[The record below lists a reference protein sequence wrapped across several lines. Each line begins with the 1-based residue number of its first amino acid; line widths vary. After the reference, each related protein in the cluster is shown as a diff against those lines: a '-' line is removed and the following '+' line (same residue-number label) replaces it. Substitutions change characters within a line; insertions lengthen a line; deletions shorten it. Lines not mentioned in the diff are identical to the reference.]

1 MTIQADQIRDKR
13 RHSAAPGGAH
23 DRMVRWLAIVLPG
36 LVGVVAALMLLT
48 PLSPRGEVSFLLDR
62 NDVGIA
68 QDRLRVDNAMYRGQ
82 DKSGRPF
89 SLRAGEAV
97 QKTAAVPVVQMS
109 DLIARILLPKGPAM
123 LQARTG
129 QYNIDKNEVFIDGL
143 VRFTA
148 ADGYRMSASNVTVD
162 LNNNTLFGKGRVEGS
177 GPAGTFQGDSIE
189 ANLAERTVAL
199 EGNAGLRM
207 IPNKLQTP

>member
-1 MTIQADQIRDKR
+1 MTIQADQMRNRR
-13 RHSAAPGGAH
+13 RHVAAPGGAH

-62 NDVGIA
+62 NEVNVA

-82 DKSGRPF
+82 DNRGRPF

-97 QKTAAVPVVQMS
+97 QESAATPVVEMN
-109 DLIARILLPKGPAM
+109 DLIARILLPDGPAM
-123 LQARTG
+123 LQAGKGR
-129 QYNIDKNEVFIDGL
+129 YNFGEDKMFIDGM

-148 ADGYRMSASNVTVD
+148 ADGYRMSASNVTVNLAD
-162 LNNNTLFGKGRVEGS
+162 KTLYGDGRVEGS
-177 GPAGTFQGDSIE
+177 GPAGTFHGDAIRG
-189 ANLAERTVAL
+189 NLADRTLSL

-207 IPNKLQTP
+207 IPNKVQTP